1 VRALWYSE
9 GQNGKTGL
17 YWSVSRDH
25 GATFGARQLLAAGTT
40 SGTPVL
46 IGEADGLTAVWQD
59 AEKNNQGVMIARN
72 FSAAAG
78 PSEQVVAANGQ
89 LPAATGN
96 RERVFVAYVARSAK
110 GQDIWLVSV
119 GKPV

>member
-1 VRALWYSE
+1 
-9 GQNGKTGL
+9 
-17 YWSVSRDH
+17 
-25 GATFGARQLLAAGTT
+25 LAAATT

-72 FSAAAG
+72 FSAAAVG
-78 PSEQVVAANGQ
+78 RVIAANGQ
-89 LPAATGN
+89 LPAAGGN
-96 RERVFVAYVARSAK
+96 RDRVFVAYAAKSAK

-119 GKPV
+119 GKQV